1 MQKQIRAELF
11 STNLRQKTNL
21 RTKAEMYAQK
31 DKFTHK
37 IILHWRTKLFLKT
50 NFSKKVEL
58 NKVQQQST
66 DNRN

>member
-37 IILHWRTKLFLKT
+37 IILH
-50 NFSKKVEL
+50 
-58 NKVQQQST
+58 
-66 DNRN
+66 